1 MLSMYRWQQV
11 KALRA
16 EGVGVKK
23 IARILKI
30 SKNTVKKY
38 LKSPDPPQFKARKYT
53 KELDRHQ
60 QEIAAMLAKKY
71 IGTRIYEELTRKGYQ
86 GSLSSVHR
94 YLRGIK
100 EEEKRTQ
107 LATTRVETPPGRQMQ
122 YDWKEWELPV
132 GGQLVKIYLHEVVL
146 SYSRKKY
153 YSFSLTIAARDVIRA
168 VAEAI
173 HFFGGV
179 APELV
184 IDNPKQ
190 MVITHPQDGVVYYNE
205 EFLKFCGLYGIQPS
219 ACRNYRARTK
229 GKAERPFYYLQE
241 HLLRGLEVESLFEF
255 EEKLAVFRDKYNQ
268 RPHSALKESPEERF
282 GREKDHL
289 RPVAFVEPTVL
300 YSREPK
306 KVSSDGY
313 ISCAGN
319 LYPVPMR
326 FCLKTVWVES
336 VYGRKFRIYDE
347 KGTLVGEQEASFQK
361 QKGRPSHPEHEEIN
375 RRCQEKKAGV
385 RSALVEKFGASFGE
399 AGRLYLAG
407 LKDQVGANLYWHLK
421 EILQYQELYGKEEV
435 GAAIQECLS
444 LGAYHKNSVKRLLEG
459 KGLNIPGEFRPE
471 SVSFPRV
478 NIKRELSFYSREVLF
493 GE

>member
-1 MLSMYRWQQV
+1 MYRWQQV
-11 KALRA
+11 KTLKA
-16 EGVGVKK
+16 EGVSIKK
-23 IARILKI
+23 IARLLKI
-30 SKNTVKKY
+30 SKNTVRKY
-38 LKSPDPPQFKARKYT
+38 LRNPNPPQFKARKYA
-53 KELDRHQ
+53 KELDNYQ
-60 QEIAAMLAKKY
+60 QDIAEMLAKKY
-71 IGTRIYEELTRKGYQ
+71 IGTRIHAELIKQGYQ

-100 EEEKRTQ
+100 EEEERTQ

-122 YDWKEWELPV
+122 YDWKEWKLPV
-132 GGQLVKIYLHEVVL
+132 GGQLIKIYLHEVVL
-146 SYSRKKY
+146 AYSRKKH
-153 YSFSLTIAARDVIRA
+153 YSFSKTITAQDVIRA
-168 VAEAI
+168 IAEAI

-190 MVITHPQDGVVYYNE
+190 MVIIHTQDVVYYNE
-205 EFLKFCGLYGIQPS
+205 EFLRFCGLYGIQPE

-229 GKAERPFYYLQE
+229 GKVERPFYYIQE
-241 HLLRGLEVESLFEF
+241 HLLRGLEVESFQEF
-255 EEKLAVFRDKYNQ
+255 EERLKVFRDEYNQ
-268 RPHSALKESPEERF
+268 RPHSELKESPEERF
-282 GREKDHL
+282 KREKDHL
-289 RPVAFVEPTVL
+289 RPLAFVEPTVL

-306 KVSSDGY
+306 KVSNDGY

-326 FCLKTVWVES
+326 LCLKTVWVEFI
-336 VYGRKFRIYDE
+336 YGRKFRVYDE
-347 KGTLVGEQEASFQK
+347 KGLLVSEQEVSLQK
-361 QKGRPSHPEHEEIN
+361 QKERPIHPEHEEIN
-375 RRCQEKKAGV
+375 KRYREKKASA

-407 LKDQVGANLYWHLK
+407 LKNQVGANLYWHLK

-459 KGLNIPGEFRPE
+459 KGLDIPGEFSPE

-478 NIKRELSFYSREVLF
+478 NIKRELSFYSQEVLF